1 MISPEVIE
9 EVKRLA
15 DPVLLI
21 GGRVKLWKSGI
32 SYAGSCPFH
41 DERGERQASFRVYPK
56 DKRFVCFGCGA
67 SGDVFQFFQ
76 RADGKAFPVVV
87 RELAATLGIVI
98 PPERAPSPE
107 EQRERGERASLLG
120 ACEAATSHWQRNLS
134 GGEGA
139 KAREYLAERRVTD
152 EAVRAFRLG
161 YALPAWHDLD
171 RTLAAAKIA
180 HAVQMA
186 AGLIASHEV
195 PGKGTRYYDR
205 FRDRIVLPIEDGHG
219 RVIGFGARALSADAD
234 AKYLNGPETPLFKKS
249 RVLYGLRQAREVIRG
264 TGRAIL
270 VEGYFD
276 AIALHQAGFTGTV
289 AACGTAVS
297 PEQLELLAGAG
308 CKELVL
314 LFDGDEAGAKAA
326 ARSARVL
333 LQANLTVTVA
343 RVPTASHGQSDP
355 DVLVGRSGRRGVEEV
370 LAAAKPLTEFLID
383 DALQRHAEGL
393 GVQAP
398 VEHKLA
404 VLRTVMPFVLATP
417 EGLPRA
423 TFERAVARRL
433 GIDIGPLR
441 QELQRAARTERPG
454 SHP

>member
-21 GGRVKLWKSGI
+21 GARVKLWKSGI

-41 DERGERQASFRVYPK
+41 EERQASFRVYPK
-56 DKRFVCFGCGA
+56 DSRFVCFGCGA
-67 SGDVFQFFQ
+67 SGDIFQFFQ
-76 RADGKAFPVVV
+76 RADGKAFPTVV
-87 RELAATLGIVI
+87 RELAASLGIVI
-98 PPERAPSPE
+98 PPERPPSAD
-107 EQRERGERASLLG
+107 EQRERGERASLLA
-120 ACEAATSHWQRNLS
+120 ACEAATSHWQRNLWGDQ
-134 GGEGA
+134 GGT
-139 KAREYLAERRVTD
+139 AREYLAERRVTD
-152 EAVRAFRLG
+152 AAVRAFRLG
-161 YALPAWHDLD
+161 FALPAWHDLE
-171 RTLAAAKIA
+171 RALAATKIA
-180 HAVQMA
+180 HTVQRA
-186 AGLIASHEV
+186 AGVIASREAS
-195 PGKGTRYYDR
+195 GMELRYHDR
-205 FRDRIVLPIEDGHG
+205 FRDRIVLPIEDAHG
-219 RVIGFGARALSADAD
+219 RVIGFGGRALDADAD

-249 RVLYGLRQAREVIRG
+249 RVLYGLRQARDVIRS

-276 AIALHQAGFTGTV
+276 VIALHQAGFTCTV

-297 PEQLELLAGAG
+297 REQIELLVGVG

-314 LFDGDEAGAKAA
+314 LFDGDEAGAMGV
-326 ARSARVL
+326 ARAARVL
-333 LQANLTVTVA
+333 LQANLTATVT
-343 RVPTASHGQSDP
+343 RVSTSSHGQSDP
-355 DVLVGRSGRRGVEEV
+355 DMLVARSGRRGAEEV

-383 DALQRHAEGL
+383 DAVQHHADGL
-393 GVQAP
+393 GIQAP

-404 VLRTVMPFVLATP
+404 VLRAVMPFVLAAQ

-441 QELQRAARTERPG
+441 QELQRAARTDRPG